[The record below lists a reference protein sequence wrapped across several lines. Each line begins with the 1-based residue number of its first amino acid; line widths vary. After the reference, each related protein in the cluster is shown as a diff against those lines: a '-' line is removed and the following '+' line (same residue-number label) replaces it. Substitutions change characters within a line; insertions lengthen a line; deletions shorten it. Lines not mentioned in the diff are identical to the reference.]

1 MENGMT
7 IKCIMCKADALHT
20 GEVVGSIPTAPTIGN
35 SRKIRAFAHFPT
47 RADFAT
53 HCRTLHEHA
62 VGETGNQN
70 DSIR

>member
-1 MENGMT
+1 MT
-7 IKCIMCKADALHT
+7 IKSIMQEGNALHT

-35 SRKIRAFAHFPT
+35 ARKIKAFAHFPT
-47 RADFAT
+47 RADLAT

-62 VGETGNQN
+62 AGETGNQN

>member
-1 MENGMT
+1 MIFNNIIREGNP
-7 IKCIMCKADALHT
+7 LHT